1 MRFAMRLRKA
11 NTSHVQ
17 SHIYEV
23 GANQSHYLV
32 KYRLWLFKQFQEWN
46 WLFTTDGGTA
56 YASSMYAGSVAAYGV
71 PMSEDQESF
80 KT

>member
-1 MRFAMRLRKA
+1 VTLETGQVSPSKMRFAMRLRKA

-32 KYRLWLFKQFQEWN
+32 KYRLWLFKQFQE
-46 WLFTTDGGTA
+46 
-56 YASSMYAGSVAAYGV
+56 
-71 PMSEDQESF
+71 
-80 KT
+80 